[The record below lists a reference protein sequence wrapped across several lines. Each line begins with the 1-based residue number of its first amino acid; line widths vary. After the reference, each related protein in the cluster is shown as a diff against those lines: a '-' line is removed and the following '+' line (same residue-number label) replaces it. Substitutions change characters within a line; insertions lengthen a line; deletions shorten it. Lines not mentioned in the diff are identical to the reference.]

1 MALSIHSNAGGSF
14 TVNQL
19 RDIQKS
25 FSESLEKIASGNR
38 INKAADDASGMV
50 IADNLG
56 IQARSI
62 GQAIANANDAISM
75 SQIADGALEESAGII
90 NTIRTK
96 AVQASNGSQ
105 SMESRQAIQNDIGK
119 LIEQLDTIAQN
130 TSYNNQKLLSG
141 DFVNQSFQ
149 VGANSGEVITLSIG
163 STESSQLGDQEI
175 GRLSDINV
183 LTFEGAQAAIK
194 ITDAA
199 LGEVNSIRSE
209 IGSTQN
215 QLTSTISNLSTTHIN
230 ILSAESTIRDVDLAE
245 ESMNLSRL
253 KRVSQARA
261 YAAVKANE
269 QSDSIMKLLQG

>member
-1 MALSIHSNAGGSF
+1 MALTINSNAGGSF

-19 RDIQKS
+19 RNVQDAFTS
-25 FSESLEKIASGNR
+25 SLEKIATGKR

-56 IQARSI
+56 NQARSI
-62 GQAIANANDAISM
+62 GQAISNANDAISM
-75 SQIADGALEESAGII
+75 SQIADGALEESTSII
-90 NTIRTK
+90 QTIRTK
-96 AVQASNGSQ
+96 ALQAANASQ
-105 SMESRQAIQNDIGK
+105 GLESRQAIQNDIDK
-119 LIEQLDTIAQN
+119 LIGQLDTIAQN

-149 VGANSGEVITLSIG
+149 VGANAGETITVSIG
-163 STESSQLGDQEI
+163 STESSQLGDQEL

-183 LTFEGAQAAIK
+183 LTAEGAQAAVE

-199 LGEVNSIRSE
+199 LKEVNRIRSE

-215 QLTSTISNLSTTHIN
+215 QLTSTISSLSTTRIN
-230 ILSAESTIRDVDLAE
+230 VLSAESTIRDVDLAE

-253 KRVSQARA
+253 KRLSQARA
-261 YAAVKANE
+261 YAAV
-269 QSDSIMKLLQG
+269 QGE

>member
-1 MALSIHSNAGGSF
+1 MALSIHSSAGGSF
-14 TVNQL
+14 AVNQL

-25 FSESLEKIASGNR
+25 FTESLERIATGNR

-56 IQARSI
+56 LQARSI
-62 GQAIANANDAISM
+62 GQAISNANDAISM

-105 SMESRQAIQNDIGK
+105 SMESRQAIQNDIQK
-119 LIEQLDTIAQN
+119 LVEQLDTIAQN

-149 VGANSGEVITLSIG
+149 VGANSGETITLSIG
-163 STESSQLGDQEI
+163 STESSQLGNPEV

-199 LGEVNSIRSE
+199 MEEVNSIRSE

-230 ILSAESTIRDVDLAE
+230 VLSAESAIRDVDLAE
-245 ESMNLSRL
+245 ESINLSRL

-269 QSDSIMKLLQG
+269 QNDSILKLLKG

>member
-1 MALSIHSNAGGSF
+1 MAFSVNSNPGGSF

-25 FSESLEKIASGNR
+25 FTESLEKIATGNR
-38 INKAADDASGMV
+38 INKSADDASGMV
-50 IADNLG
+50 IADSLS

-62 GQAIANANDAISM
+62 GQAIANANDAVSM

-105 SMESRQAIQNDIGK
+105 SMESRQAIQNDIQK
-119 LIEQLDTIAQN
+119 LVGQLDTIAQN

-149 VGANSGEVITLSIG
+149 VGANAGETITLSIG
-163 STESSQLGDQEI
+163 SAESSQLGDQEL

-183 LTFEGAQAAIK
+183 LTFEGAQAAIQ
-194 ITDAA
+194 ISDAA
-199 LGEVNSIRSE
+199 LEEVNSIRSE

-230 ILSAESTIRDVDLAE
+230 VLSAESTIRDVDLAE

-261 YAAVKANE
+261 YAAVKSNE
-269 QSDSIMKLLQG
+269 QSNSILKLLQG

>member
-1 MALSIHSNAGGSF
+1 MALSIHSNAGASF

-19 RDIQKS
+19 RDIQKA
-25 FSESLEKIASGNR
+25 FTESLEKIATGNR

-56 IQARSI
+56 LQARSL

-105 SMESRQAIQNDIGK
+105 SMESRQAIQNDIRK
-119 LIEQLDTIAQN
+119 LVEQLDTIAQD

-149 VGANSGEVITLSIG
+149 VGANAGETITLSIG
-163 STESSQLGDQEI
+163 SAESSQLGDQEL

-183 LTFEGAQAAIK
+183 LTFEGAQAAIQ
-194 ITDAA
+194 ISDAA
-199 LGEVNSIRSE
+199 LEEVNSIRSE

-230 ILSAESTIRDVDLAE
+230 VLSAESTIRDVDLAE

-253 KRVSQARA
+253 KRLSQARA
-261 YAAVKANE
+261 YAAVKSNE
-269 QSDSIMKLLQG
+269 QSNSSMKLLQG

>member
-25 FSESLEKIASGNR
+25 FTESLERIATGNR
-38 INKAADDASGMV
+38 INRAADDASGMV

-56 IQARSI
+56 LQARSI
-62 GQAIANANDAISM
+62 GQAISNANDAISM

-105 SMESRQAIQNDIGK
+105 SIESRQAIQNDIGK

-149 VGANSGEVITLSIG
+149 VGANSGETITLSIG
-163 STESSQLGDQEI
+163 STESSQLGNPEV

-230 ILSAESTIRDVDLAE
+230 VLSAESTIRDVDLAE

-269 QSDSIMKLLQG
+269 QSDSILKLLQG

>member
-25 FSESLEKIASGNR
+25 FTESLEKIASGNR

-50 IADNLG
+50 IADTLG

-105 SMESRQAIQNDIGK
+105 SMESRQAIQNDIQK
-119 LIEQLDTIAQN
+119 LVGQLDIIAQN

-149 VGANSGEVITLSIG
+149 VGANAGETITLSIG
-163 STESSQLGDQEI
+163 SAESSQLGDQEL

-183 LTFEGAQAAIK
+183 LTFEGAQTAIK

-199 LGEVNSIRSE
+199 IGEVNSIRSE

-230 ILSAESTIRDVDLAE
+230 VLSAESTIRDVDLAE

-261 YAAVKANE
+261 YASVKANE
-269 QSDSIMKLLQG
+269 QGNSILKLFQG

>member
-1 MALSIHSNAGGSF
+1 MALSIHSNADASF

-25 FSESLEKIASGNR
+25 FTESLEKIATGHR

-56 IQARSI
+56 IQARSL

-105 SMESRQAIQNDIGK
+105 SMESRQALQNDIRK
-119 LIEQLDTIAQN
+119 LVEQLDTIAQN

-149 VGANSGEVITLSIG
+149 VGANTGELITLSIG
-163 STESSQLGDQEI
+163 SAESSQLGDQEL

-183 LTFEGAQAAIK
+183 LTVEGAQSAIQ

-199 LGEVNSIRSE
+199 LKEVNSIRSE

-215 QLTSTISNLSTTHIN
+215 QLSSTISNLSTTHIN
-230 ILSAESTIRDVDLAE
+230 VLSAESTIRDVDLAE

-261 YAAVKANE
+261 YAAVKSNE
-269 QSDSIMKLLQG
+269 QSNSILKLLQG